1 MGRRVKIAVEIRR
14 VKGPAASMLD
24 SVGFVC
30 YDRPPQVLRCEAL
43 SPAIIKWA
51 SRGLGRV
58 RRDEDVRITKA
69 VITAAGRGARQYP
82 AFDTVQKAMLPLVDR
97 DGLAKPVLQIIAEE
111 ALESGIEEICVV
123 AAPEDEGYYRRHF
136 QTFAANLR
144 SAYKGL
150 GWAEEQAKRMGDL
163 AGRLKF
169 AVQSDS
175 LGYGHAVWSAREFV
189 GGQPFLLLLGDHLYI
204 SKEDRRCA
212 RQLIDLAV
220 AEGCAVSAVQATR
233 EHLIHQYGT
242 ISGRRMHDRPDVY
255 AIDEIIEKPNPTIA
269 ELRLQ
274 IPGLRAGHFLC
285 FFGMH
290 VLTPAVFD
298 ILGEIVAGDRKE
310 LGSIQL
316 TTALNEL
323 ARRERYLALE
333 ASGARHNLGVKFGV
347 VEAQI
352 ALALAGVDREAMLT
366 TLLESVIRIE
376 QGAG

>member
-1 MGRRVKIAVEIRR
+1 M
-14 VKGPAASMLD
+14 
-24 SVGFVC
+24 
-30 YDRPPQVLRCEAL
+30 
-43 SPAIIKWA
+43 
-51 SRGLGRV
+51 
-58 RRDEDVRITKA
+58 RITKA

-97 DGLAKPVLQIIAEE
+97 DGLTKPILQIIAEE

-123 AAPEDEGYYRRHF
+123 TAPGDEVHYRRHF
-136 QTFAANLR
+136 GTFAGNLR
-144 SAYKGL
+144 SAYPGVE
-150 GWAEEQAKRMGDL
+150 WAEEQAGRMDDL
-163 AGRLKF
+163 AQRLRF
-169 AVQSDS
+169 AVQDEP
-175 LGYGHAVWSAREFV
+175 LGYGHAVWGARDFV
-189 GGQPFLLLLGDHLYI
+189 AGQSFLLLLGDHLYATR
-204 SKEDRRCA
+204 EERRFA

-220 AEGCAVSAVQATR
+220 AEQCSVSAVQSTR
-233 EHLIHQYGT
+233 EHLINQYGT

-255 AIDEIIEKPNPTIA
+255 AIEEILEKPNPTIA

-274 IPGLRAGHFLC
+274 IPGLRAGHYLC

-298 ILGEIVAGDRKE
+298 LLGDLVAKDRRE

-333 ASGARHNLGVKFGV
+333 ARGSRYNLGVKFGF

-352 ALALAGVDREAMLT
+352 ALALAGVDRERILT
-366 TLLESVIRIE
+366 TLLESVVRIE
-376 QGAG
+376 QDSR

>member
-1 MGRRVKIAVEIRR
+1 
-14 VKGPAASMLD
+14 
-24 SVGFVC
+24 
-30 YDRPPQVLRCEAL
+30 
-43 SPAIIKWA
+43 
-51 SRGLGRV
+51 
-58 RRDEDVRITKA
+58 VRITKA

-97 DGLAKPVLQIIAEE
+97 DGLTKPILQIIAEE

-123 AAPEDEGYYRRHF
+123 TAPGDEVHYRRHF
-136 QTFAANLR
+136 GTFAGNLR
-144 SAYKGL
+144 SAYPGVE
-150 GWAEEQAKRMGDL
+150 WAEEQAGRMDDL
-163 AGRLKF
+163 AQRLRF
-169 AVQSDS
+169 AVQDEP
-175 LGYGHAVWSAREFV
+175 LGYGHAVWGARDFV
-189 GGQPFLLLLGDHLYI
+189 AGQSFLLLLGDHLYATR
-204 SKEDRRCA
+204 EERRFA

-220 AEGCAVSAVQATR
+220 AEQCSVSAVQSTR
-233 EHLIHQYGT
+233 EHLINQYGT

-255 AIDEIIEKPNPTIA
+255 AIEEILEKPNPTIA

-274 IPGLRAGHFLC
+274 IPGLRAGHYLC

-298 ILGEIVAGDRKE
+298 LLGDLVAKDRRE

-333 ASGARHNLGVKFGV
+333 ARGSRYNLGVKFGF

-352 ALALAGVDREAMLT
+352 ALALAGVDRERILT
-366 TLLESVIRIE
+366 TLLESVVRIE
-376 QGAG
+376 QDSR

>member
-1 MGRRVKIAVEIRR
+1 
-14 VKGPAASMLD
+14 
-24 SVGFVC
+24 
-30 YDRPPQVLRCEAL
+30 
-43 SPAIIKWA
+43 
-51 SRGLGRV
+51 
-58 RRDEDVRITKA
+58 VRITKA

-97 DGLAKPVLQIIAEE
+97 DGLTKPVLQIIAEE

-123 AAPEDEGYYRRHF
+123 SAPEDEGYYRRQF
-136 QTFAANLR
+136 QSFSANLR
-144 SAYKGL
+144 SGQKGVP
-150 GWAEEQAKRMGDL
+150 WAEEQARRLDGL
-163 AGRLKF
+163 ASRLKF
-169 AVQSDS
+169 AEQAEP
-175 LGYGHAVWSAREFV
+175 LGYGHAVWSARDFV
-189 GGQPFLLLLGDHLYI
+189 AGQPFLLLLGDHLYI
-204 SKEDRRCA
+204 SKEERRCA

-220 AEGCAVSAVQATR
+220 AEGCAVSAVQSTR
-233 EHLIHQYGT
+233 EHMIHQYGT

-255 AIDEIIEKPNPTIA
+255 SIDDIIEKPNPTIA

-274 IPGLRAGHFLC
+274 VPGLRAGHYLC

-298 ILGEIVAGDRKE
+298 LLGEIVSQERRE

-323 ARRERYLALE
+323 ARGERYLALE
-333 ASGARHNLGVKFGV
+333 TSGSRYNLGVKFGV

-352 ALALAGVDREAMLT
+352 ALALAGVDRQEMLT

-376 QGAG
+376 QGSR